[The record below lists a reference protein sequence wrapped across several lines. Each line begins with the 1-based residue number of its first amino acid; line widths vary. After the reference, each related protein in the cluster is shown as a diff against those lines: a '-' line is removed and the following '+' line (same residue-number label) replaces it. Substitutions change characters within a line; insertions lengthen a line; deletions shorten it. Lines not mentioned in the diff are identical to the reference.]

1 MPRRSRISYARA
13 PTRVQ
18 VIDKVRRAAV
28 VDGDEV
34 SSSEDPFSVSA
45 FLEALKEEAAAS
57 AGYFGDA
64 GLVMEAGGGG
74 GAGDVAGV
82 PAGDVIAEMHRA
94 GSEINWAVF
103 KVRV

>member
-1 MPRRSRISYARA
+1 M
-13 PTRVQ
+13 
-18 VIDKVRRAAV
+18 RRAAV

-57 AGYFGDA
+57 AGYFGDE
-64 GLVMEAGGGG
+64 GLVLQAGGAGGG
-74 GAGDVAGV
+74 AVDVAGV
-82 PAGDVIAEMHRA
+82 PAGDVIAEMHRP

-103 KVRV
+103 KCRV